1 MNVSLDGLEYYKGQM
16 SGDKVAV
23 FNENTG
29 VAVLSNMR
37 FNAQGMVI
45 LKIKVTSD
53 PAEYS
58 LETEILI
65 NVRKMNLL
73 GQSLNNGSRIELLF
87 EADYDAIVGSSYL
100 LQFQSMMGNY
110 LSGLYPNIILNTVT
124 ITKGQF
130 CGKPGSKLHLS
141 VYRVTVVV
149 WPCLY
154 FPSKFTYLPKYNV
167 FTSGYT
173 LINMKIFLFNFTQH

>member
-130 CGKPGSKLHLS
+130 CGKPGSKLRLSCIQGYSCGLSLSLFSIKIHLFAQIQC
-141 VYRVTVVV
+141 VYL
-149 WPCLY
+149 WI
-154 FPSKFTYLPKYNV
+154 YLN
-167 FTSGYT
+167 
-173 LINMKIFLFNFTQH
+173 